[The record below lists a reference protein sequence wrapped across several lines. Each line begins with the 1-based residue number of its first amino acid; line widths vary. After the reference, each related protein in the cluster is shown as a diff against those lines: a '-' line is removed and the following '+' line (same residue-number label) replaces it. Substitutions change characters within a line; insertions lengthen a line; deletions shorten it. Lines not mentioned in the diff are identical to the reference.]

1 MVTLEAVTST
11 VPFTANPANT
21 VPAPEISTP
30 PLDHDQ
36 PGPLDT
42 WPGTERKVVPALGPV
57 LVASGNP
64 HA

>member
-1 MVTLEAVTST
+1 VTSAAVTST

-30 PLDHDQ
+30 PLDHDH

-42 WPGTERKVVPALGPV
+42 CPGTDRSAVPALGPV
-57 LVASGNP
+57 LVASGKP